1 MKSQSLFLSF
11 EKMVVCLNKLL
22 YRDDTG
28 HKAPYAWCQDISL
41 NCKEEAFVLNNFDA
55 FAKYF
60 APRATDTVERE
71 VVQCVEDLVSAV
83 ERA

>member
-1 MKSQSLFLSF
+1 MAWTGRIVMATEDRSADRTQSA
-11 EKMVVCLNKLL
+11 N
-22 YRDDTG
+22 
-28 HKAPYAWCQDISL
+28 
-41 NCKEEAFVLNNFDA
+41 KEEAFVLNNFDA